1 MNLEQTY
8 HQTLMFFI
16 GKLNNKQL
24 LELGDKI
31 LIQDEEHKAYIYY
44 EAQQLIFTIE
54 GLYHYL
60 NVAKY
65 FTYNQYRRMLYSSEL
80 NKDLSVHQVKI
91 INHQTGAK
99 SDIHFFSLV
108 GM

>member
-1 MNLEQTY
+1 MNLEQIY
-8 HQTLMFFI
+8 QQTLMFFI
-16 GKLNNKQL
+16 NNINNKQL
-24 LELGDKI
+24 PELEDKI
-31 LIQDEEHKAYIYY
+31 LIQEEHKAYIYH

-60 NVAKY
+60 NVVKY

-80 NKDLSVHQVKI
+80 NKDLSAYQVKI
-91 INHQTGAK
+91 INHQTDGTN
-99 SDIHFFSLV
+99 DIHFFSLV